1 MATTAAPFGFRPVGV
16 LGAGTFSGATR
27 QYKVTNSY
35 GTSIFYGDVVKLV
48 AAGTVEKDT
57 GTSTLTPL
65 GIFVGCSYTD
75 PGTNQPTY
83 AQMWTASTS
92 ATDIKAY
99 VVDDPNIVFQ
109 AQSDEAIAQTGL
121 GNNYAVVQ
129 TAGSTTIGTSKNAVD
144 GSSLATTKTLPV
156 KLIGFVDGPNSSV
169 GDTYTDVLCKFNGP
183 GDATGDSCAAHQL
196 QDSTGV

>member
-1 MATTAAPFGFRPVGV
+1 MATTAAPYGFRPVGV

-57 GTSTLTPL
+57 GTTALTPL

-83 AQMWTASTS
+83 AQYWPASTS

-99 VVDDPNIVFQ
+99 VVDDPN
-109 AQSDEAIAQTGL
+109 
-121 GNNYAVVQ
+121 
-129 TAGSTTIGTSKNAVD
+129 
-144 GSSLATTKTLPV
+144 TLPV
-156 KLIGFVDGPNSSV
+156 KIIGFVDGPSSVV

-196 QDSTGV
+196 QDSTGI

>member
-1 MATTAAPFGFRPVGV
+1 MATTAAPYGFRPVGV

-57 GTSTLTPL
+57 GTTALTPL

-83 AQMWTASTS
+83 ARLSALLMVRVLWLAIPIRMFFVSSTALAMPRAILVLRISYKIQPVYRKELSHGYLKST
-92 ATDIKAY
+92 
-99 VVDDPNIVFQ
+99 
-109 AQSDEAIAQTGL
+109 
-121 GNNYAVVQ
+121 
-129 TAGSTTIGTSKNAVD
+129 NA
-144 GSSLATTKTLPV
+144 
-156 KLIGFVDGPNSSV
+156 
-169 GDTYTDVLCKFNGP
+169 
-183 GDATGDSCAAHQL
+183 
-196 QDSTGV
+196 